1 MPTPGTDAGSGLGPA
16 VKQVSEHASALAR
29 LEVEL
34 AALELKRKVAALG
47 IGIGMLVGAAVLALY
62 GLGFGLASAASG
74 LANVVDMWLAL
85 LIVAGALFLV
95 VAILALLGIRSL
107 KKGTPPVPEQAIDE
121 AKKTADALRSNGA

>member
-1 MPTPGTDAGSGLGPA
+1 MPTPGSDSGLGPA

-34 AALELKRKVAALG
+34 ATLELKRKVAVLG
-47 IGIGMLVGAAVLALY
+47 IGIGLLVGAAVLALY

-74 LANVVDMWLAL
+74 LSNVVDMWLAL

-95 VAILALLGIRSL
+95 VAILALVGISSL
-107 KKGTPPVPEQAIDE
+107 KKATPPVPEQAIDE
-121 AKKTADALRSNGA
+121 AKKTADALRSNGAH